1 MHIKFEEN
9 RAWKCLQTAA
19 RKSVQISKKDTTTK
33 KKKKN
38 AEDAL
43 TKRMRMELA
52 LVYQGTPMLVIPL
65 KGRLALVYHGT
76 PKLASHSF
84 IFAINTP
91 TVPFGKIM

>member
-9 RAWKCLQTAA
+9 RAWKMPPNSCT
-19 RKSVQISKKDTTTK
+19 KISPEIKKRHTQ
-33 KKKKN
+33 KKN
-38 AEDAL
+38 ADEAP
-43 TKRMRMELA
+43 TKRVRMELA

-65 KGRLALVYHGT
+65 KGRLALVYRGT

-91 TVPFGKIM
+91 TVPFGKIV

>member
-9 RAWKCLQTAA
+9 RAWKMPPNSYT
-19 RKSVQISKKDTTTK
+19 KISPKIKKRHTQ

-38 AEDAL
+38 ANEAL
-43 TKRMRMELA
+43 TKWVRIELA
-52 LVYQGTPMLVIPL
+52 LVYQGTPMLVVPL
-65 KGRLALVYHGT
+65 KGWLALVYHGT

>member
-1 MHIKFEEN
+1 MHIKLEEN

-19 RKSVQISKKDTTTK
+19 RKSVQKSRKDTQ
-33 KKKKN
+33 KN
-38 AEDAL
+38 ADEAL

-52 LVYQGTPMLVIPL
+52 LVYLGTPMLVVPL